1 MAEYKVDTLIIG
13 AGIGGYISAIRLGQ
27 LGIKA
32 LVVEKEKTLGGVCLN
47 WGCIPSK
54 SLINAAKAF
63 EKTTTT
69 NVKMGIHV
77 ENVSIDWNKTQEW
90 KKTVVDSLTNG
101 VAQLLKGNGADH
113 LFGTATFTSK
123 TTADVLGSDGQNHK
137 VTFKNS
143 IIATG
148 SSPVQIPG
156 FEFDHKLILDSTDLI
171 ELKTIP
177 KSLILIGGGVIGLEL
192 GTVYAKLG
200 TKVTVVEMMD
210 QLLPGTSKDV
220 ATLVER
226 KIKRHKADIFLNAK
240 AKSWKK
246 SGKEVEL
253 TFEFEGK
260 DQTVSAEMIAVVV
273 GRKPNVKGF
282 GAEKIGV
289 ELTDRGFIKTNDNL
303 QTSVSNIYAV
313 GDVVGQPMLAHKAAK
328 EAEIAAENIKGHSY
342 SVKDIKV
349 IPGVIFTDPEVG
361 IAGITEDDAK
371 KLGRKIKL
379 GKFPFAALG
388 RAKSTG
394 DIEGFIKI
402 VADEK
407 SERILGVEI
416 VGPSASDLISEA
428 ALMIEMGA
436 SLDDVHLTIHPHPT
450 LGEGMMEAAKAAKG
464 EAIHILNPK

>member
-1 MAEYKVDTLIIG
+1 MVEHNVDTLIIG
-13 AGIGGYISAIRLGQ
+13 AGIGGYVSAIRLGQ
-27 LGIKA
+27 LGIKS
-32 LVVEKEKTLGGVCLN
+32 LVVEKDKTLGGVCLN

-113 LFGTATFTSK
+113 LFGTATYTSK
-123 TTADVLGSDGQNHK
+123 TTAEVLGSDGQKHK

-171 ELKTIP
+171 ELKSIP

-226 KIKRHKADIFLNAK
+226 KIKRHKADVFLNAK

-246 SGKEVEL
+246 AGKEVEL

-260 DQTVSAEMIAVVV
+260 DQSVSAEMIAVVV
-273 GRKPNVKGF
+273 GRRPNVKGF
-282 GAEKIGV
+282 GAEKIGI
-289 ELTDRGFIKTNDNL
+289 ELTDRGFIKTNDKL
-303 QTSVSNIYAV
+303 QTSHSNIYAV
-313 GDVVGQPMLAHKAAK
+313 GDVIGQPMLAHKAAK
-328 EAEIAAENIKGHSY
+328 EAEISAENIKGHAY

-349 IPGVIFTDPEVG
+349 IPSVIFTDPEVG
-361 IAGITEDDAK
+361 IAGITEDD
-371 KLGRKIKL
+371 GRKQGKKIKL

-394 DIEGFIKI
+394 EIEGFIKV

-407 SERILGVEI
+407 TERILGVEI
-416 VGPSASDLISEA
+416 VGPNASDLISEA

-436 SLDDVHLTIHPHPT
+436 TLDDVHLTIHPHPT
-450 LGEGMMEAAKAAKG
+450 FGEGIMEAAKAAKG